1 MGEFGDELVTVLD
14 PSKYVELL
22 DVLKKH
28 NLELVR
34 LHIVDGNILE
44 MKPIKMKVGIID
56 LYFENNHLVYDENEG
71 LYLDDNYYGD
81 PKSVSYIIEHNLN
94 NLLELQSD
102 VKIAAEVIDVIN
114 RIKNVN
120 YYVMEN

>member
-1 MGEFGDELVTVLD
+1 MGEFGEDSVTTLD
-14 PSKYVELL
+14 PIKYSELL
-22 DVLKKH
+22 TLLKKH
-28 NLELVR
+28 NIVLGR
-34 LHIVDGNILE
+34 LHIVDGKILE

-81 PKSVSYIIEHNLN
+81 TKSILYIIEHNIN
-94 NLLELQSD
+94 NLIELQDD
-102 VKIAAEVIDVIN
+102 VKVAAELIDVLN

-120 YYVMEN
+120 YYVL

>member
-1 MGEFGDELVTVLD
+1 MGEFGEDSVTTLDPIKHGELVTI
-14 PSKYVELL
+14 
-22 DVLKKH
+22 LKKH
-28 NLELVR
+28 NIVLGR

-44 MKPIKMKVGIID
+44 MTPIKMKVGIID

-71 LYLDDNYYGD
+71 LYLDDNYYGET
-81 PKSVSYIIEHNLN
+81 KSVLYIIEHNLTTYLN
-94 NLLELQSD
+94 YRLMK
-102 VKIAAEVIDVIN
+102 VAAEVIDVLN

>member
-1 MGEFGDELVTVLD
+1 MGEFGEDSVTTLD
-14 PSKYVELL
+14 PIKYSELL
-22 DVLKKH
+22 TLLKKH
-28 NLELVR
+28 NIVLGR
-34 LHIVDGNILE
+34 LHIVDGKILE

-81 PKSVSYIIEHNLN
+81 TKSVLYIIEHNLN
-94 NLLELQSD
+94 NLIELHDD
-102 VKIAAEVIDVIN
+102 VKVAAELIDVLN

-120 YYVMEN
+120 YYVL